1 MSGKLILIPTPIDE
15 ASSLSKEAFEL
26 LNQLKVTDMIL
37 IEEAK
42 ATRKRWLNWGLP
54 RETINRFVEFNE
66 HNQDNFDSILIH
78 LKQGNDVYLMS
89 DGGLPAFCDPGQ
101 ELVNR
106 CHQNKIKVTSTPFCN
121 SIALTVA
128 LSGFPHHEFIFLG
141 FLPRDEEG
149 ITKKLENALKD
160 PRAFIFMDT
169 PYRLE
174 KTVQHFNK
182 IAKAMNSKRMMFLAL
197 DLNTPNEELL
207 RGDSSDI
214 LKKVVGQKREFVVM
228 IGAK

>member
-15 ASSLSKEAFEL
+15 ASSLSKEAFEF

-128 LSGFPHHEFIFLG
+128 LSGFPHYEFIFLG

-149 ITKKLENALKD
+149 ITKKLENSLKD

-197 DLNTPNEELL
+197 DLNTPNEELF